1 MYPIQQVISPVAFP
15 NPTVTVASGIV
26 IGTTQALPSSTE
38 TANVYL
44 GIPYAQS
51 PPVRFAP
58 PEEPAPW
65 PSPIYAQEFKPSCM
79 QVFADFNSAYTV
91 LLVLE
96 SRQPT
101 MQRCRKPTDEDCLYL
116 NVWTPGG
123 SNATD
128 LAVMVWIYGGN
139 LAWGTSSDPF
149 TAGTALAVR
158 ENIIVVSFNYRL
170 SIFGFSH
177 SPSLPLTHRNAG
189 FLDQRLALDWVQRNI
204 HEFGGN
210 ASKVTIFG
218 QSAGGY
224 SVQQLLAAPPGPKDR
239 PPFRAAIMQSFAR
252 AFGGN
257 GTANYLNAA
266 EHFNCTEKDEEVLA
280 CLRRVDAVELR
291 DYAAQAELDF
301 APVEDHHTCIT
312 NVTDHI
318 LNGPGLADVPLLLGS
333 TRDELSGM
341 VYALSSNATDPVHT
355 TWHRVHDRLISTGLR
370 HDPPFATTAEEIRK
384 QADEAAA
391 KLLSSSS
398 SSSSSSLSK
407 NKYGPLVRLAS
418 DIVFT
423 CPTSRACNVT
433 TASSSSSSSS
443 NKRRSGVWR
452 YRWSTEAAPPGTIIP
467 NHGAVHGAEIPAIF
481 GTYPPDMPADTL
493 AMTVYMQEL
502 WAGFAKHPV
511 AGPDFNPSE
520 PHDQPT
526 VADLWYNS
534 SSHKVDVAVTEVD
547 GWCVWLLPVAERLG
561 FTW

>member
-1 MYPIQQVISPVAFP
+1 ASP
-15 NPTVTVASGIV
+15 NPTVTIASGIV

-44 GIPYAQS
+44 GIPFAQS

-58 PEEPAPW
+58 PEAPAPW

-79 QVFADFNSAYTV
+79 QVFADFNSAYTDNPWT
-91 LLVLE
+91 E
-96 SRQPT
+96 
-101 MQRCRKPTDEDCLYL
+101 DEDCLYL
-116 NVWTPGG
+116 NVWTPRG

-128 LAVMVWIYGGN
+128 LEVMVWIYGGN

-149 TAGTALAVR
+149 TEGTALAVR
-158 ENIIVVSFNYRL
+158 GNIIVVSFNYRL
-170 SIFGFSH
+170 SIFGFSN

-204 HEFGGN
+204 HDFGGN

-266 EHFNCTEKDEEVLA
+266 EHFNCTDEEVLA

-333 TRDELSGM
+333 TRDELSAM

-355 TWHRVHDRLISTGLR
+355 TWHRVHDRLIT
-370 HDPPFATTAEEIRK
+370 
-384 QADEAAA
+384 
-391 KLLSSSS
+391 KLLFSP
-398 SSSSSSLSK
+398 SSSSLSK
-407 NKYGPLVRLAS
+407 RNYGLLVRLAS

-443 NKRRSGVWR
+443 SNNKRRSGVWR
-452 YRWSTEAAPPGTIIP
+452 YRWSTEAAAPGTIIP

-481 GTYPPDMPADTL
+481 GTHLPDTPADTL
-493 AMTVYMQEL
+493 AMTAYMQEL

-511 AGPDFNPSE
+511 AGP
-520 PHDQPT
+520 
-526 VADLWYNS
+526 
-534 SSHKVDVAVTEVD
+534 
-547 GWCVWLLPVAERLG
+547 
-561 FTW
+561 